1 MEGIIMDKEDI
12 RKINWI
18 IPPDVMNVKKYMED
32 NPDLFL
38 NQPHNLIEMAMI
50 KENKVK
56 KDNE

>member
-1 MEGIIMDKEDI
+1 MDKEDI